1 MPQTGI
7 SFEKKTND
15 LSKRVLD
22 FFERIRYSFL
32 SAKDDPSEYGSK
44 WKSSVEEIRD
54 MFDSLDDFSKELK
67 KYVEEK
73 DIFSGEAK
81 DPTSVTAQ
89 RIYDNIK
96 EMRFKSKSVSDP
108 FSKTLGDDVVDKFLE
123 KEHHLIAFLHY
134 AIRSHNNA
142 IPKQVWIEN
151 DLPPDEITQGSMGL
165 DLEIDDIELYI
176 KEHYGENKQ
185 TDRLSSKV
193 KGALDKLE
201 DMFIEKYGED
211 NWEDLEEVDIPTLKK
226 AETKSEEEKSA
237 IDFLIPNKPM
247 FRIFEIDDLKEI
259 KGLSGEFVV
268 QEKYDGMRI
277 QIHKVDNN
285 VKIYSYNKID
295 ITDKCPEQV
304 EEIKKKH
311 FGSCIL
317 DAELMLFLDDEPL
330 HRAETISY
338 VFKLKDENKK
348 GVLKS
353 HVFDIMQHEGK
364 SVMEEPLRE
373 RINILLYQYSQHSSE
388 MLAFPSKKD
397 TRMADSIKEV
407 LEYSKDIMKLPAS
420 EGVVIKDMESTY
432 YRGIA
437 QNPKWIKWKKF
448 VDLDVIVLKDR
459 KTKSGLHSYTMGI
472 GPVPASVVREY
483 ETVEFEDK
491 EYLEVGKALN
501 TKTNVEV
508 GKIVRVKVDEV
519 RKKGKSFSLY
529 SAKVIEVPEVLVSDT
544 FETLEHLASKTKKS
558 LTDALDFLGENVLR
572 TPYKIM
578 SGVGESQ
585 KKVKK
590 AYYVTD
596 EIHGTAEIILK
607 EDLDG
612 FTIYGFEGDTLMQ
625 KNALHNIDIWKE
637 QLTEIIKTKRST
649 LRIAIKNE
657 ILESGRPK
665 ITFEKIVEFVKDNYP
680 ETFEDVFDN
689 KEDKLMSWMKTEGD
703 VSFVYH
709 HPNKFSVQSD
719 ELTKDIEVLQ
729 KEDRKGKFVIKRRED
744 ENIDFI
750 IEYKDKRNAWTIEIE
765 DSEDIFNLFGKSG
778 KYPAIVAKNLDSGK
792 TLDEGELLLGV
803 QKQGYHEYK
812 LNGDKFDTRIHI
824 RVLPV
829 NEKNVWLA
837 WTGKKQEM
845 LPLDEDEKLWDITED
860 KYANLEF
867 P

>member
-1 MPQTGI
+1 MGKI
-7 SFEKKTND
+7 KK
-15 LSKRVLD
+15 
-22 FFERIRYSFL
+22 
-32 SAKDDPSEYGSK
+32 
-44 WKSSVEEIRD
+44 
-54 MFDSLDDFSKELK
+54 
-67 KYVEEK
+67 
-73 DIFSGEAK
+73 
-81 DPTSVTAQ
+81 
-89 RIYDNIK
+89 
-96 EMRFKSKSVSDP
+96 
-108 FSKTLGDDVVDKFLE
+108 
-123 KEHHLIAFLHY
+123 
-134 AIRSHNNA
+134 
-142 IPKQVWIEN
+142 
-151 DLPPDEITQGSMGL
+151 
-165 DLEIDDIELYI
+165 
-176 KEHYGENKQ
+176 
-185 TDRLSSKV
+185 TDRLSSKI
-193 KGALDKLE
+193 KGAFKKLE
-201 DMFIEKYGED
+201 NMFVEKYGED
-211 NWEDLEEVDIPTLKK
+211 TWEDLEEVDIPAIKK

-237 IDFLIPNKPM
+237 IDFIIPNKPM

-277 QIHKVDNN
+277 QIHKIDNN

-304 EEIKKKH
+304 EEMKKKH
-311 FGSCIL
+311 FGNCIL
-317 DAELMLFLDDEPL
+317 DAELMLFLDDKPL
-330 HRAETISY
+330 HRADTVSH
-338 VFKLKDENKK
+338 VFKLKEENKK
-348 GVLKS
+348 GILRA

-364 SVMEEPLRE
+364 SIMEEALRE

-432 YRGIA
+432 YRGVS

-472 GPVPASVVREY
+472 GPVSASVVREY

-501 TKTNVEV
+501 TKTNVDV

-544 FETLEHLASKTKKS
+544 FETLEHLSSKTKKS
-558 LTDALDFLGENVLR
+558 LNDALDFLGDNVLR

-578 SGVGESQ
+578 SGLGEKQ
-585 KKVKK
+585 NVKK

-596 EIHGTAEIILK
+596 NIHGTAEIILK

-657 ILESGRPK
+657 ILESG
-665 ITFEKIVEFVKDNYP
+665 
-680 ETFEDVFDN
+680 
-689 KEDKLMSWMKTEGD
+689 KT
-703 VSFVYH
+703 
-709 HPNKFSVQSD
+709 
-719 ELTKDIEVLQ
+719 
-729 KEDRKGKFVIKRRED
+729 
-744 ENIDFI
+744 
-750 IEYKDKRNAWTIEIE
+750 
-765 DSEDIFNLFGKSG
+765 
-778 KYPAIVAKNLDSGK
+778 
-792 TLDEGELLLGV
+792 
-803 QKQGYHEYK
+803 
-812 LNGDKFDTRIHI
+812 
-824 RVLPV
+824 
-829 NEKNVWLA
+829 
-837 WTGKKQEM
+837 
-845 LPLDEDEKLWDITED
+845 
-860 KYANLEF
+860 
-867 P
+867 

>member
-317 DAELMLFLDDEPL
+317 DAELMLFIDDEPL

>member
-1 MPQTGI
+1 
-7 SFEKKTND
+7 
-15 LSKRVLD
+15 
-22 FFERIRYSFL
+22 
-32 SAKDDPSEYGSK
+32 
-44 WKSSVEEIRD
+44 
-54 MFDSLDDFSKELK
+54 
-67 KYVEEK
+67 
-73 DIFSGEAK
+73 
-81 DPTSVTAQ
+81 
-89 RIYDNIK
+89 
-96 EMRFKSKSVSDP
+96 
-108 FSKTLGDDVVDKFLE
+108 
-123 KEHHLIAFLHY
+123 
-134 AIRSHNNA
+134 
-142 IPKQVWIEN
+142 
-151 DLPPDEITQGSMGL
+151 
-165 DLEIDDIELYI
+165 
-176 KEHYGENKQ
+176 
-185 TDRLSSKV
+185 
-193 KGALDKLE
+193 
-201 DMFIEKYGED
+201 
-211 NWEDLEEVDIPTLKK
+211 
-226 AETKSEEEKSA
+226 
-237 IDFLIPNKPM
+237 
-247 FRIFEIDDLKEI
+247 
-259 KGLSGEFVV
+259 
-268 QEKYDGMRI
+268 
-277 QIHKVDNN
+277 
-285 VKIYSYNKID
+285 
-295 ITDKCPEQV
+295 
-304 EEIKKKH
+304 
-311 FGSCIL
+311 
-317 DAELMLFLDDEPL
+317 MLFLDDKPL
-330 HRAETISY
+330 HRADTVSH
-338 VFKLKDENKK
+338 VFKLKEENKK
-348 GVLKS
+348 GILRA

-364 SVMEEPLRE
+364 SIMEEALRE

-432 YRGIA
+432 YRGVA

-472 GPVPASVVREY
+472 GPVSASVVREY
-483 ETVEFEDK
+483 ETIEFEDK

-501 TKTNVEV
+501 TKTNVDV

-544 FETLEHLASKTKKS
+544 FETLEHLSSKTKKS
-558 LTDALDFLGENVLR
+558 LTDALDFLGDNVLR

-578 SGVGESQ
+578 SGLGENQ
-585 KKVKK
+585 NVKK

-596 EIHGTAEIILK
+596 NIHGTAEIILK

-665 ITFEKIVEFVKDNYP
+665 VTFENIIEFVKDNYP
-680 ETFEDVFDN
+680 ETYADVFDG

-719 ELTKDIEVLQ
+719 EVTKDIDVLQ
-729 KEDRKGKFVIKRRED
+729 KEDRKGTFVIKRRED

-750 IEYKDKRNAWTIEIE
+750 IEYKDKRNAWTIEID

-778 KYPAIVAKNLDSGK
+778 KYPAIVAEKLDSGK
-792 TLDEGELLLGV
+792 TLDKGKLTLGV

-812 LNGDKFDTRIHI
+812 LEGDKFDTRVHL

-829 NEKNVWLA
+829 DEKKTWLA

-845 LPLDEDEKLWDITED
+845 LPLDEDEKLWDITKD

-867 P
+867 PK